1 MTRGLRPT
9 TQQGPSAAAQ
19 GTWWSFW
26 MLGFLVLIP
35 GCRLATIAAHNAS
48 FEVCLYFDELRE
60 EIDNN
65 RSAKAAWR
73 DVLRDNPGQR
83 YSVDYERG
91 FKAGY
96 AQALEDGCRPCSGG
110 PSIPAYNCWRPHYGT
125 AASCEAIREWLA
137 GFQHGEAVA
146 RSARTEATPYEFP
159 PLWGAEHRME
169 WGSAAKDLVPRVTT
183 GILIFGDIAVSPG
196 F

>member
-96 AQALEDGCRPCSGG
+96 AQALRTAAVLAAVVHPFQPTTAGDHTMGRRLAVRRFANGWRDSSMARPWPGPPEPRRRLTNSRRSGA
-110 PSIPAYNCWRPHYGT
+110 PSIGWNGVRQPRI
-125 AASCEAIREWLA
+125 SCR
-137 GFQHGEAVA
+137 G
-146 RSARTEATPYEFP
+146 
-159 PLWGAEHRME
+159 
-169 WGSAAKDLVPRVTT
+169 
-183 GILIFGDIAVSPG
+183 
-196 F
+196 